1 MQHMVK
7 MITNT
12 TSANI
17 ALAHLESTLT
27 HSDVSAGA
35 SNSNFALAH
44 SSLTLQHASVSAPWQ
59 SNVPLASFS
68 AL

>member
-1 MQHMVK
+1 MQQMVRI
-7 MITNT
+7 ITNT

-17 ALAHLESTLT
+17 VLAHLDSTLT

-35 SNSNFALAH
+35 SNSNFALAR
-44 SSLTLQHASVSAPWQ
+44 SSLTLQHVSVSALWQ
-59 SNVPLASFS
+59 SNAFLASFS